1 MQQIDKVV
9 YVVEEALKGNT
20 VQLLKDQKSVD
31 KHGKMKKA
39 GGASLMLPKI
49 RRNPYIEIIPINTGC
64 LNQCTYCKTKHAR
77 GDLGSYTIKEITD
90 RVSAVMS
97 EGVQEIWLTSEDTG
111 AYGKDIGVTIV
122 DLLREIIRTMENH
135 DNQDTMLRVGMTNP
149 PYILE
154 HLPNMVPILN
164 HARVYSF
171 LHVPFQAG
179 SNRVLN
185 DMRRLYVRE
194 DFINVVEYLREN
206 VPGITIATDVI
217 CGFPTET
224 DADFEE
230 TVDLLDTYRFPV
242 LHISQFYPR
251 PGTPAARLQKL
262 PSEVVKSRSRK
273 VTKLFESYLSYENLV
288 GMDIDVLVTDRASDS
303 IHYVAHDKNY
313 RPILITA
320 NENYMGKW
328 VNVTIVET
336 GKYFIKSKF
345 NSYVSGKSSPSVSYS
360 KKIPK
365 LIRGQK
371 GMIKMSDSSSDDGT
385 HLSLPKKVSK
395 GTIDR
400 SILKKGLTAV
410 SASLITAFLLN
421 RIPMR
426 WSLKLGISVL
436 IFLGAHH
443 YDGDKKLFMF

>member
-1 MQQIDKVV
+1 
-9 YVVEEALKGNT
+9 
-20 VQLLKDQKSVD
+20 
-31 KHGKMKKA
+31 
-39 GGASLMLPKI
+39 
-49 RRNPYIEIIPINTGC
+49 
-64 LNQCTYCKTKHAR
+64 
-77 GDLGSYTIKEITD
+77 
-90 RVSAVMS
+90 MS

-111 AYGKDIGVTIV
+111 AYGRDIGVSIV
-122 DLLREIIRTMENH
+122 DLLQNIIKVMENH
-135 DNQDTMLRVGMTNP
+135 ENKDTMLRIGMTNP

-154 HLPNMVPILN
+154 HLPDMVPILN
-164 HARVYSF
+164 HSRVYSF

-194 DFINVVEYLREN
+194 DFIHVVEYLRQN

-224 DADFEE
+224 DSDFEE
-230 TVDLLDTYRFPV
+230 TLDLLNIYRFSV

-273 VTKLFESYLSYENLV
+273 VTKLFESYLSYEDLV
-288 GMDIDVLVTDRASDS
+288 GKDMDVLVTDRASDS

-313 RPILITA
+313 RPILIPA
-320 NENYMGKW
+320 NEEYIGKW
-328 VNVTIVET
+328 VNVTVVET

-345 NSYVSGKSSPSVSYS
+345 NHFVSNPLSKGVTGS
-360 KKIPK
+360 KKVPQ

-371 GMIKMSDSSSDDGT
+371 GMIKMTDSSGNTSSDDGT

-395 GTIDR
+395 GLSDHPIYR
-400 SILKKGLTAV
+400 KGLNAASISLLTA
-410 SASLITAFLLN
+410 LLLN
-421 RIPMR
+421 RVPMR
-426 WSLKLGISVL
+426 WSIKLGLTVL
-436 IFLGAHH
+436 AFVGVYH
-443 YDGDKKLFMF
+443 YDGNEKLFMF